1 MALFFKSKVLLAKI
15 ETTYGTPIA
24 TVGSDAILAK
34 DIKIMPMEGSDV
46 DRDLEQ
52 PYFGSQ
58 GTIPVDLHSKIT
70 FDVELA
76 GSGTAGT
83 VPAWGSLMRACGCAE
98 VIEVGTS
105 VAYNPVT
112 LGHEAITLR
121 LWIDGTLYAM
131 VGTRGNVTF
140 DLTASA
146 IPYLRFELTGLFT
159 VPTDTVQVSPTLTAF
174 KKPLA
179 VSKANTP
186 TFQIDSTDLVMRKFM
201 LNLGN
206 AVETRFL
213 VNEESIRITDRIEQ
227 LETTVE
233 ATNMATFNPYALA
246 KSEDGVE
253 IELAHGINAGNI
265 CTFTIPNAQMQRP
278 AGLENAQNVVEW
290 PLRLM
295 PRPIGGNDQWKLTL
309 T

>member
-1 MALFFKSKVLLAKI
+1 MALFFKSKVLLCKV
-15 ETTYGTPIA
+15 ETTPGTPVA
-24 TVGSDAILAK
+24 TVGTDAILAK

-58 GTIPVDLHSKIT
+58 GSIPVDLHAKIT

-76 GSGTAGT
+76 GSGAAGD
-83 VPAWGSLMRACGCAE
+83 VPGWGSLMRACRCAE
-98 VIEVGTS
+98 VIDVGTS
-105 VAYNPVT
+105 VTYNPVT
-112 LGHEAITLR
+112 QGHEAITLR
-121 LWIDGTLYAM
+121 LWIDGTLYQMA
-131 VGTRGNVTF
+131 GTRGNVSF

-146 IPYLRFELTGLFT
+146 IPYLRFELTGLFSD
-159 VPTDTVQVSPTLTAF
+159 PSDTAQVAPTLSAF
-174 KKPLA
+174 KKPLT

-213 VNEESIRITDRIEQ
+213 VNEESIRITDRVEQ

-233 ATNMATFNPYALA
+233 ATNVATFNPYDLA
-246 KSEDGVE
+246 KSQDGVE
-253 IELAHGINAGNI
+253 IELVHGLIAGNI
-265 CTFTIPNAQMQRP
+265 CTFTVPNAQMQRP
-278 AGLENAQNVVEW
+278 AGLENAQNIVEW
-290 PLRLM
+290 PLRLV
-295 PRPIGGNDQWKLTL
+295 PRPQVGNDQWKLAL